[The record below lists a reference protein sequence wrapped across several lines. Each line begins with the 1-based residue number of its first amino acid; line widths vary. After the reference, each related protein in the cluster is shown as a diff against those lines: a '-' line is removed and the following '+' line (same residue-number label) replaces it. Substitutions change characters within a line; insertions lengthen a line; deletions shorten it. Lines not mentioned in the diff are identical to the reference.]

1 MAPGRK
7 APMSDST
14 LTPEHTEE
22 LRAAKQALETP
33 GFAAQAVNAIGSPL
47 EKGLALLPS
56 GFQGTIVAISK
67 TALEKAAA
75 VAIRTLDSSESQTS
89 RNLLH
94 RLAVTVTGA
103 AGGAFGLAALSV
115 ELPISTTIMLRSIA
129 DIARSEGEDIRDPL
143 TRLSCME
150 VFALGGRASS
160 DDAAESGYY
169 AVRAGLAQAVGEAAR
184 YLASGSAAQA
194 SAPPIARLITRIASR
209 FGVQVTEKAAAQA
222 APVVGAAG
230 GALLNSL
237 FMVHFQTMA
246 RGHFTVRRLE
256 RIYSPEVIQAAYEEL
271 QTGD

>member
-1 MAPGRK
+1 LPHTAL
-7 APMSDST
+7 S
-14 LTPEHTEE
+14 PEHLEE
-22 LRAAKQALETP
+22 LRAAKHALETP

-47 EKGLALLPS
+47 EKGLALLPA
-56 GFQGTIVAISK
+56 GFQGTIVAISQ

-75 VAIRTLDSSESQTS
+75 VAIRTLDSGEPRTS

-103 AGGAFGLAALSV
+103 AGGAFGLPALSV

-129 DIARSEGEDIRDPL
+129 DIARSEGEDIRDPV

-150 VFALGGRASS
+150 VFAFGGRASS
-160 DDAAESGYY
+160 DDAVESGYY
-169 AVRAGLAQAVGEAAR
+169 AVRAALSQAVGEAAR
-184 YLASGSAAQA
+184 YLASGSVTHA
-194 SAPPIARLITRIASR
+194 SAPPLARLIARIAAR

-222 APVVGAAG
+222 VPIVGAAG

-256 RIYSPEVIQAAYEEL
+256 RIYTPEAVQAAYEALGAGSE
-271 QTGD
+271 G